1 MSLQLTGLLETLL
14 TLGTLVYGGLCLLGG
29 TTRGR
34 VDMHVLLQMAGSF
47 ESFMANLSRDEQ
59 LHYTSYLLSYS
70 TTQ

>member
-29 TTRGR
+29 TTRSR

-47 ESFMANLSRDEQ
+47 ESFMANLSMDNYITH
-59 LHYTSYLLSYS
+59 LTY
-70 TTQ
+70 